1 MSNHNKQPT
10 IDYLQI
16 FCMNFNSH
24 WDLSGEKG
32 RRNIDVQWAEQ
43 LDLQNGKS
51 LAEIKQAQIEK
62 IKHLKRARQIF
73 EVFQVILDKTKDN
86 KSRAMDILEYYAPT
100 PIEKFCPLSVI
111 AEQLISVGLVDSTI
125 DVTELE
131 NILKVNYQ
139 KWLELAVKR
148 SKETLLPDFPEI
160 EKFEGQTGMI
170 MMNGSGR
177 WGPVRTV
184 KGNYYQLLSSL

>member
-1 MSNHNKQPT
+1 MSNQTKQPT

-43 LDLQNGKS
+43 HDLSNGKNLS
-51 LAEIKQAQIEK
+51 ERKQEQIDK
-62 IKHLKRARQIF
+62 IKHLKQARQIF

-86 KSRAMDILEYYAPT
+86 KNRAMDILEYYAPT
-100 PIEKFCPLSVI
+100 PIEKFCPLVVI

-148 SKETLLPDFPEI
+148 SKETLLPEFPDI
-160 EKFEGQTGMI
+160 EKFEGATGMI
-170 MMNGSGR
+170 MMNGCGR

-184 KGNYYQLLSSL
+184 KGKYYPLLSSL